1 MMSKT
6 FQCEDCGSVEGYRS
20 RPRNFLER
28 RVLPLIF
35 LRPVRCGD
43 CFRRYYR
50 PNFIEVRERPELQP
64 PPAQRAAA

>member
-20 RPRNFLER
+20 RPRSFLER
-28 RVLPLIF
+28 HVLPLLG

-50 PNFIEVRERPELQP
+50 PSFVVVRERPEIR